1 MEHKHELRHNQTSLT
16 GEVKFSNETLE
27 TLEEEDFSSRQM
39 IVCGESGREVMLRS
53 VGEER
58 GNSSIPPAASVR
70 VVRRAGLSLTVV
82 LDRSQ
87 SEERYRVSRQ
97 ALYNLVS
104 QLPRGTMLAL
114 IIYTNTARIA
124 LHHTRVTEDNME
136 GLFGRIPGRNVREPK
151 PCLDC
156 ALRLALTLNSSKVL
170 VMSGKLTDFS
180 VSKEVA
186 AMTEERHMGVHLVAG
201 DVAPS
206 AEMEKLLL
214 KGGLHLTQSQTQG
227 KLLSEMRRVLQDVI
241 GGGRQTIY
249 REEHRFTGAEV
260 GGSLTVDQC
269 RTDRLRVEVITD
281 HMVDIEMFELQ
292 DPQGN
297 KHQFPTYQQGVVFF
311 QLNDAASG
319 VWSYKIKMFGTT
331 SQETPLSIE
340 ASSESSCL
348 DSVHVEKVW
357 TNVGV
362 SGVSARTPPRGDLH
376 SGVPPPP
383 ASLRHSPSLQ
393 ARSQFHPRDRTP

>member
-1 MEHKHELRHNQTSLT
+1 MLQLPVEALAKNDSQTVLTFSTQLHNFLFGTFLQDELTIIEDEIERNWDNYNSSTFEPLEH
-16 GEVKFSNETLE
+16 SNETLE

-70 VVRRAGLSLTVV
+70 VVRRGGLRLTVV

-136 GLFGRIPGRNVREPK
+136 GLFGRIPGRNVRESK

-170 VMSGKLTDFS
+170 VMSGKLSDFS

-186 AMTEERHMGVHLVAG
+186 AMTEKRHMRVHLMAG

-214 KGGLHLTQSQTQG
+214 KGGLHLTQSLTQG

-249 REEHRFTGAEV
+249 REEHRFTGESAWRA
-260 GGSLTVDQC
+260 GLITISLPS
-269 RTDRLRVEVITD
+269 L
-281 HMVDIEMFELQ
+281 F
-292 DPQGN
+292 
-297 KHQFPTYQQGVVFF
+297 FVF
-311 QLNDAASG
+311 
-319 VWSYKIKMFGTT
+319 
-331 SQETPLSIE
+331 LSS
-340 ASSESSCL
+340 ASSL
-348 DSVHVEKVW
+348 F
-357 TNVGV
+357 
-362 SGVSARTPPRGDLH
+362 L
-376 SGVPPPP
+376 
-383 ASLRHSPSLQ
+383 SPGLFSPL
-393 ARSQFHPRDRTP
+393 PC